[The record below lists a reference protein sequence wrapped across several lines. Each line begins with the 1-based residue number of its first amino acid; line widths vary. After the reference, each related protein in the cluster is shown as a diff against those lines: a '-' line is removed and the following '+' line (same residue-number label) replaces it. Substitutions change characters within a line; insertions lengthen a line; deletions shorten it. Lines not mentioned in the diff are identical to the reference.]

1 MAPMS
6 RRALELGLSG
16 FSILALALGLLA
28 LRRSQEGWTDADSVL
43 LGIFLVSVLG
53 AHVALV
59 WRARCA
65 DQVLVPV
72 VAMLMAL
79 GLLVAARLS
88 PALALRQALWILL
101 GVGAVAGIL
110 FTLPRVDWLARFRYS
125 WLTLGLL
132 VLATTLIFGVDPN
145 GSGSRLWLG
154 VGGAY
159 FQPSEALKIVSAIF
173 FASYLADNRLLIAHA
188 PLKIGWVQLPPLPY
202 LVPLLTAWGLAM
214 TLLLWQRDLGA
225 ALLFYLVFAA
235 FLYVATGRRYLAVAL
250 FFLVLGAFA
259 AYFWFE
265 HVNLRT
271 RIWLD
276 PWPFASDEGY
286 QVIQA
291 LTAYAAGG
299 ILGTGLG
306 LGYPEYVP
314 AAHTDFVLAV
324 VAEELGLAGS
334 LGVVALYVALVH
346 RMFRIALHARS
357 EFAILLGTGLG
368 VTLGLQ
374 AAIIMA
380 ANLRLMPI
388 TGITLPFLSYGGS
401 SLLANLAMIA
411 LVLRVSEESSTETKV
426 DPSAN

>member
-1 MAPMS
+1 MNG
-6 RRALELGLSG
+6 RALELGLSG
-16 FSILALALGLLA
+16 FPVVVLAMGLLGL
-28 LRRSQEGWTDADSVL
+28 RWPQGGWNNADSTL
-43 LGIFLVSVLG
+43 LGIFLVCVLG
-53 AHVALV
+53 AHAVLV
-59 WRARCA
+59 WRARRA
-65 DQVLVPV
+65 DQVLMPV
-72 VAMLMAL
+72 VGMLLAL
-79 GLLVAARLS
+79 GLIVAARLS
-88 PALALRQALWILL
+88 PVLALRQAFWILL
-101 GVGAVAGIL
+101 GVGALAAIL
-110 FTLPRVDWLARFRYS
+110 FLLPHVDWLARFRYS

-132 VLATTLIFGVDPN
+132 VLAATLIFGVDPN

-154 VGGAY
+154 VAGAY

-188 PLKIGWVQLPPLPY
+188 PLRVGWLLLPPLPY
-202 LVPLLTAWGLAM
+202 LVPLLIAWGLAM

-235 FLYVATGRRYLAVAL
+235 FLYVATGRRYLAVSA
-250 FFLVLGAFA
+250 FFLILGGWAAFTL
-259 AYFWFE
+259 FE

-271 RIWLD
+271 QIWLD

-291 LTAYAAGG
+291 LIAYAAGG

-324 VAEELGLAGS
+324 VAEELGLVGS
-334 LGVVALYVALVH
+334 ISVVALFVALTH
-346 RMFRIALHARS
+346 RIFRIALRARS
-357 EFAILLGTGLG
+357 EFATLLATGIG

-401 SLLANLAMIA
+401 SLLANLAMVA
-411 LVLRVSEESSTETKV
+411 LILRVSDESSIRGRR
-426 DPSAN
+426 